1 MHIELFRIE
10 INSFAD
16 ILESFVNSLY
26 PQNQDEF
33 WEPVKVT
40 VDLKNVPVIQL
51 DNWECPICA
60 DEQRRAIKLPC
71 CRKPMCE
78 SCSVS
83 WFEKENVNCP
93 FCRKDLRDYLSK

>member
-33 WEPVKVT
+33 WEPV
-40 VDLKNVPVIQL
+40 
-51 DNWECPICA
+51 
-60 DEQRRAIKLPC
+60 
-71 CRKPMCE
+71 
-78 SCSVS
+78 
-83 WFEKENVNCP
+83 
-93 FCRKDLRDYLSK
+93 